1 MDISQFDLQ
10 AEIEDRHWWFKA
22 RREIILSVLEQHVPV
37 HKNKLIVEIGCG
49 TGGNL
54 KVLKDYYRIAGIDI
68 SPEAV
73 RYAMQRVDCKVF
85 LGDFRD
91 SLSDLW
97 PDTDAVILADVLEH
111 TEDDLT
117 FLRDIIKSLKPNA
130 VLLMTVPAHNFLWNH
145 HDIVLGHKRR
155 YSAESLRSL
164 WNGLE
169 VGELFFSPFNSFLF
183 PIIAFYRLL
192 RGKKQKHFK
201 SDLSLPP
208 AWLNY
213 LLFKIFSIE
222 RLFLKAFP
230 LPFGLSYLVVLKKQ
244 GV

>member
-22 RREIILSVLEQHVPV
+22 RREIILSVLRQYVPV

-54 KVLKDYYRIAGIDI
+54 KFFKEYYQMIGIDI

-73 RYAMQRVDCKVF
+73 KYAMQRVDCKVL

-91 SLSDLW
+91 KLAAMWHDI
-97 PDTDAVILADVLEH
+97 DAVILPDVLEH
-111 TEDDLT
+111 INDDFT
-117 FLRDIIKSLKPNA
+117 FLRDIIKSLKPNS
-130 VLLMTVPAHNFLWNH
+130 VLLITVPAHSFLWSH

-155 YSAESLRSL
+155 YSAKNLHSLY
-164 WNGLE
+164 NGLE
-169 VGELFFSPFNSFLF
+169 VEKLFFSPFNSLIF
-183 PIIAFYRLL
+183 PAIAFYRILS
-192 RGKKQKHFK
+192 RKKQKHFK
-201 SDLSLPP
+201 SDLSMPP

-213 LLFKIFSIE
+213 LLYKIFSGE
-222 RLFLKAFP
+222 RFFLRASPF
-230 LPFGLSYLVVLKKQ
+230 PFGLSYLVVLRKL
-244 GV
+244 